1 MTERRPY
8 QTLEVSRGA
17 IDRAGRLLAEHL
29 AETPAIV
36 DAEVLDAMDILADYR
51 DAHRVALLSTVG
63 VLRDAIGDD
72 VDAVATA
79 YRLKRSRRIVEK
91 LARFRTMSL
100 TAMQDIAGCRAIL
113 VDHADVRCLRDRLVA
128 APGLTVLRE
137 NDYNE
142 QPRRSGYRA
151 HHLIARMAGT
161 PVEIQLRTTWQQ
173 AWTDRVE
180 RLDTDYDVGL
190 KHERGPGVVRDYLAL
205 LAYAETI
212 RHLGDEVSPEVN
224 AELTALESASLAV
237 LRTMKAHE

>member
-100 TAMQDIAGCRAIL
+100 TAMQDIAAAVPSSLTMPTSGAFAIASL
-113 VDHADVRCLRDRLVA
+113 QRPASPFSA
-128 APGLTVLRE
+128 
-137 NDYNE
+137 
-142 QPRRSGYRA
+142 
-151 HHLIARMAGT
+151 
-161 PVEIQLRTTWQQ
+161 RTTTTSSH
-173 AWTDRVE
+173 AGLDIE
-180 RLDTDYDVGL
+180 RIT
-190 KHERGPGVVRDYLAL
+190 
-205 LAYAETI
+205 
-212 RHLGDEVSPEVN
+212 
-224 AELTALESASLAV
+224 
-237 LRTMKAHE
+237 